1 MKNELVNSSNSSTM
15 ENLRRK
21 YFNDK
26 MQEVKQFELKLKDDF
41 KNEKTIYKD
50 RKNQLK
56 AEFQEFYENEVEKH
70 SNNLEKDFHI
80 QIQNTLNNVET
91 IEKTEMMNELYILQ
105 DKLKK
110 EKISLDETKENTGMK
125 LTCLMNEKTEII
137 GEIEFFSRLLESS
150 NKTIDLTD
158 NELSE
163 GKYLLEDKFNIEIRN
178 IDRKYENLELLMNYE
193 EECKH
198 NKEIEMIQ
206 KTVNTNIENQEK
218 TFKSFFGKILDDYQ
232 KALDEDYQIQAK
244 ILAKEADERVLRE
257 YHLKASDF
265 EQDYYN
271 GKLILNYR
279 NKYLQREH

>member
-1 MKNELVNSSNSSTM
+1 
-15 ENLRRK
+15 
-21 YFNDK
+21 
-26 MQEVKQFELKLKDDF
+26 
-41 KNEKTIYKD
+41 
-50 RKNQLK
+50 
-56 AEFQEFYENEVEKH
+56 
-70 SNNLEKDFHI
+70 
-80 QIQNTLNNVET
+80 
-91 IEKTEMMNELYILQ
+91 
-105 DKLKK
+105 
-110 EKISLDETKENTGMK
+110 MK
-125 LTCLMNEKTEII
+125 LTCIMNAKTEIL
-137 GEIEFFSRLLESS
+137 GEIEFFSRLLEIS
-150 NKTIDLTD
+150 NKTVYLTD